1 MADEAEK
8 APMSE
13 QIVEAPTEAPVTAAV
28 EVAAPAAEP
37 KKEKKKFALPKVNVN
52 IKTRFQ
58 KGSLGEWKKPEPNFT
73 PKYYEGVEYKNRDP
87 SNIHPD
93 IKVNF
98 EDVIA
103 EPDGAHS
110 FATIWG
116 TSFKSYSLV
125 KYWSYRI
132 LTAVLAVPISILWGF
147 YFAMLAFCSIWCI
160 VPCIKGFTI
169 WMNFVKKVWGL
180 MVRTFL
186 DPLFQ
191 SMALCFS
198 NIRVALALSREGAKE
213 G

>member
-13 QIVEAPTEAPVTAAV
+13 QIVEAPAEAPATAAV

-37 KKEKKKFALPKVNVN
+37 KKEKKKFALPK
-52 IKTRFQ
+52 
-58 KGSLGEWKKPEPNFT
+58 PNFT